1 MGVINVETYTMQ
13 CLNKLKGVNQH
24 TENARAA
31 YKKRLYQRCDA
42 QMAKAEEKIQFIL
55 DNPDLMDD
63 NIQDME
69 QLARAFERLSIP
81 LMCHHGIAY
90 SNKVFRFP
98 HYCNFASLCFYIQ
111 NVAHLYL
118 ERAQMIRRIT
128 GKKLAKGA

>member
-1 MGVINVETYTMQ
+1 METYVGQ

-42 QMAKAEEKIQFIL
+42 QMAKGEEKIQWIL
-55 DNPDLMDD
+55 DNPDLLDD
-63 NIQDME
+63 DLSDIE
-69 QLARAFERLSIP
+69 QLARGFERLSIP

-98 HYCNFASLCFYIQ
+98 HFRNFASLCFYIQ
-111 NVAHLYL
+111 NVGQLYL
-118 ERAQMIRRIT
+118 DRAQLIRRVT
-128 GKKLAKGA
+128 GKKLQE